1 MGKGKKGDTRSLMT
15 EITRETPMKQD
26 LCCSGC
32 LEVFETKTDFL
43 VHLKD
48 FEMTCS
54 LLTFKERVEM
64 KCIICERQFDN
75 VKDLR
80 DHMLENCKFE
90 EKVEPVLKPIENH
103 NQMET
108 EPVTKP
114 IENDEME
121 TDASSN
127 IPVENDDKENT
138 VIENQPINKIK
149 QEEKVQKMFS
159 ESSKSNVF
167 NENSKS
173 N

>member
-64 KCIICERQFDN
+64 KCIICERKFDN

-90 EKVEPVLKPIENH
+90 EKVEPVLKPIETN
-103 NQMET
+103 NQMES
-108 EPVTKP
+108 EPVIKP
-114 IENDEME
+114 I
-121 TDASSN
+121 
-127 IPVENDDKENT
+127 ENDDKENT
-138 VIENQPINKIK
+138 VIDNQPINKVK

-159 ESSKSNVF
+159 ESSK
-167 NENSKS
+167 
-173 N
+173 